1 MLHLS
6 KVNAFLIYFL
16 LFFVPLI
23 FLPYISL
30 SFEPPKVLA
39 SELVIGL
46 LCAYTVF
53 TGLFK
58 LSKMDKKLNLIICSL
73 FLLSLF
79 HLIFDPSRGNLF
91 GNVFRLQGT
100 ILFWF
105 LLALTLVA
113 QNTYFRLKQRYI
125 YFSGFLAIVISG
137 FVFGDNSAGRWI
149 GSLGEPNALAAVIVM
164 IFPFV
169 FLSFKNFWIK
179 ALTII
184 LSLVVINFSESRSGL
199 IGFGLELLFITIIKI
214 FKERYKLAVIVCGIL
229 VTLSLIL
236 PIVERQ
242 YFLKTNTN
250 PYILRFE
257 DRAEIWEAA
266 VNAGLSSPIYGSGLE
281 SIQEQIRMSAKKMNA
296 NSQHQII
303 DSSHNFILDFWIWG
317 GAIGVLLMVYLIILT
332 LKNLIKKK
340 LVIETTIFIG
350 LLSVLSFNPT
360 TVVVLV
366 GFWWVIGRSFSQDPE
381 KTV

>member
-1 MLHLS
+1 M
-6 KVNAFLIYFL
+6 
-16 LFFVPLI
+16 
-23 FLPYISL
+23 
-30 SFEPPKVLA
+30 LA

-58 LSKMDKKLNLIICSL
+58 VNKMDKNLNIIIGSL

-79 HLIFDPSRGNLF
+79 HLIIDPSRGNLF

-105 LLALTLVA
+105 LLVLTLIV
-113 QNTYFRLKQRYI
+113 QNTYFRLNQRYI
-125 YFSGFLAIVISG
+125 YMSGFLAIAISG

-149 GSLGEPNALAAVIVM
+149 GSLGEPNALAAVTVM

-169 FLSFKNFWIK
+169 FLTFKNIWIK

-184 LSLVVINFSESRSGL
+184 LSLMVINFSESRSGL
-199 IGFGLELLFITIIKI
+199 IGFGLELLFLSIVRI
-214 FKERYKLAVIVCGIL
+214 FKGKYKFAVIVCGSLII
-229 VTLSLIL
+229 LSLIL

-242 YFLKTNTN
+242 YFLKTNTD

-257 DRAEIWEAA
+257 DRAEIWGAA
-266 VNAGLSSPIYGSGLE
+266 VNAGLTSPIYGSGLE
-281 SIQEQIRMSAKKMNA
+281 SIQEQIRMASRTMNA

-317 GAIGVLLMVYLIILT
+317 GAIGVLLMVCLIILT

-340 LVIETTIFIG
+340 LVVETTMFIG

-366 GFWWVIGRSFSQDPE
+366 GFWWVIGRSFSQDSE